1 MNTCIKCGRPIA
13 DGELFCTEC
22 SLNPYDFTDDAP
34 AHAAPKVQIPGRLQA
49 PVRQPKAPAAAPP
62 APAPRKKPRVSMALL
77 ALLTLA
83 SLAFAGWCLLKDSS
97 RRAALTLREEAVA
110 HQEADFAALQTERDA
125 LADELSAAND
135 ELSTKNDLIKTLQEN
150 INTAE
155 SAASQTQYDLTTQ
168 QNELEKLSQS
178 LEDKQ
183 SELNALQQQYD
194 ALLTSAASDRQAAD
208 FLRTYVVLVEND
220 STGLYHRY
228 GCPNFAGKTFWA
240 YSRKLAEKSGF
251 KPCPNCIP

>member
-13 DGELFCTEC
+13 DGELFCAEC

-34 AHAAPKVQIPGRLQA
+34 AHAAPKTQPPGRLQA
-49 PVRQPKAPAAAPP
+49 PVRRSKASVAAPP
-62 APAPRKKPRVSMALL
+62 APAPHKKPRVGMALL
-77 ALLTLA
+77 AFLTLA
-83 SLAFAGWCLLKDSS
+83 SLVFAGWCLLKDSS
-97 RRAALTLREEAVA
+97 RRVALQLREEAVA
-110 HQEADFAALQTERDA
+110 QQEADLANLQTECDN
-125 LADELSAAND
+125 LADKLAAAND

-155 SAASQTQYDLTTQ
+155 SAANQTQYDLTTQ

-183 SELNALQQQYD
+183 SELNTLQERYD
-194 ALLTSAASDRQAAD
+194 TLLTTAATDRQAAD

-220 STGLYHRY
+220 GTGLYHRY
-228 GCPNFAGKTFWA
+228 GCSNFAGKTFWA

-251 KPCPNCIP
+251 KPCPNCIQ